1 MINYKKEF
9 MFIIAIILTI
19 GFFATSFVSYFVS
32 RNSIIEKIEKSEL
45 PLTSDNIYSEIERDL
60 LKPVFISSLMASNTF
75 LKDWVIN
82 GEKDDKKVIKYLKK
96 IKNKY
101 KTLTSFYVSE
111 KTRKYYQS
119 NVVLKKVSKDNPRD
133 KWYFRAKNIK
143 RDYEINVDLDMANQD
158 ALTIFVNHKVF
169 DYNKNFIGVTGIGLS
184 IYSVQKLIL
193 KYQKKYSRNVY
204 FLDLKGNIVLNAKGS
219 IKDKNIKDITGVSS
233 LSKKILSSKTL
244 SSSFENNGSTTH
256 LNSRF
261 IPELNWYLI
270 VEETSEAS
278 FKEIYKTLIINLIIS
293 ILITIIVII
302 LLNFTL
308 NAYKNKVT
316 KLVQEDKKLREINQE
331 QEIKIEDALAEVKK
345 LSGFLPICS
354 SCKNIRDDKGFW
366 NEIETYVQENSEA
379 QFSHSICPDCIKDLY
394 PDLNNEEL

>member
-1 MINYKKEF
+1 LINYKKEF